1 MSVVWYWA
9 EGGRRE
15 GPLDWAALREAAR
28 EGTFTPEAWIWTP
41 GYGKAWRKA
50 STIAENLF
58 PKKEE
63 PAAAQAPDAAT
74 PAFGGDAAAAGR
86 RPLPLAER
94 SPFTPRVGETGSP
107 RKVVATRS
115 LLIALANMRV
125 VLFRPFSFVRYLL
138 FSIPVLMAWV
148 GFSTGGP
155 AFPLAPVPEAQSA
168 RLRSLGLDAV
178 AAPFAE
184 FFEKRSG
191 DLAAPFA
198 MANPES
204 FAPDLATAMQR
215 SSSALVAWF
224 GRPGGLALSIAGL
237 LAVFA
242 FCAVSSWFFARA
254 WALLFERVYR
264 RDESA
269 SSAWLASARPA
280 ATLFRG
286 LFALRAAFLVVE
298 VMVFACAVHF
308 FASLPEGTA
317 TGRHAMTCVLAI
329 AAIEMAGSVASG
341 IVRDFALPLVSLR
354 GMAFRP
360 ALSAAL
366 RSLGW
371 WFLRYLAISAPF
383 MAAAQA
389 LSALL
394 VLAVFG
400 IVGVGGGSAL
410 FSLAFSLAAAPWF
423 LVHRLWSLD
432 ICFDLDPSLRT
443 EVPALPPLPRG
454 PDFPDGASGHAAGP
468 DGEHEG

>member
-15 GPLDWAALREAAR
+15 GPLDWAGLRAAAR
-28 EGTFTPEAWIWTP
+28 EGKFTPEAWIWTQ
-41 GYGKAWRKA
+41 GYGKEWRKA
-50 STIAENLF
+50 SSIAENLF

-63 PAAAQAPDAAT
+63 DAAAPAPGAAALPGGAAGPAAAA
-74 PAFGGDAAAAGR
+74 R
-86 RPLPLAER
+86 NRPLAER
-94 SPFTPRVGETGSP
+94 SPFMPRAGETDKP

-125 VLFRPFSFVRYLL
+125 VLFRPFSFLRYFL
-138 FSIPVLMAWV
+138 FSLPVLMAWV
-148 GFSTGGP
+148 GLSTGGP
-155 AFPLAPVPEAQSA
+155 ALPLGPVPESQAA

-184 FFEKRSG
+184 FFETRAG
-191 DLAAPFA
+191 DVAAPFA
-198 MANPES
+198 VADPES
-204 FAPDLATAMQR
+204 FVSDLATAMQR
-215 SSSALVAWF
+215 SSTALVAWLE
-224 GRPGGLALSIAGL
+224 RPGGVALSVAGL

-242 FCAVSSWFFARA
+242 LCAVSSWFFARA
-254 WALLFERVYR
+254 WTLLLERVYR
-264 RDESA
+264 RDEP
-269 SSAWLASARPA
+269 SSFAWMASARPA
-280 ATLFRG
+280 ATLFKG
-286 LFALRAAFLVVE
+286 LFALRAVFLAAE
-298 VMVFACAVHF
+298 TATFALAVRF
-308 FASLPEGTA
+308 FASLPEGAA
-317 TGRHAMTCVLAI
+317 TGRHAAAFVLAV
-329 AAIEMAGSVASG
+329 AAIELAGSVASG